1 MVPHGIPT
9 RVVCLENM
17 ITIEELNNNDDYQ
30 DLVEEI
36 TEECS
41 KYGNM
46 QISIPRPPL
55 PGAGR
60 IFLFYTDLMNSI
72 RAATELAGRK
82 FGAQIVYAK
91 YYDEHLFMQGILT
104 N

>member
-1 MVPHGIPT
+1 
-9 RVVCLENM
+9 
-17 ITIEELNNNDDYQ
+17 
-30 DLVEEI
+30 
-36 TEECS
+36 
-41 KYGNM
+41 
-46 QISIPRPPL
+46 
-55 PGAGR
+55 
-60 IFLFYTDLMNSI
+60 MNSI